1 MAENEDKSKENDIYS
16 YEPKR
21 SMTSK
26 KLIVDISM
34 IIAILIGSYL
44 YIYMQNENGIILILF
59 AIIIGLFKK
68 AIYRILW
75 YHMEIPRTVNYDF
88 LLVAI
93 GFILVV
99 SVFYYNIFDYSREI
113 SFFVSVFGII
123 SFAIGITEI
132 KYNYDIDMEIKELE
146 TAKQINE
153 YIQYFESD
161 GVLSKK
167 NKSDYI
173 KEIKELIK
181 PN

>member
-1 MAENEDKSKENDIYS
+1 
-16 YEPKR
+16 
-21 SMTSK
+21 
-26 KLIVDISM
+26 
-34 IIAILIGSYL
+34 
-44 YIYMQNENGIILILF
+44 
-59 AIIIGLFKK
+59 
-68 AIYRILW
+68 
-75 YHMEIPRTVNYDF
+75 MEIPRTVNYDF